1 MIITKT
7 EKQLYSFLKF
17 AFDTMGKS
25 NISSDKFLMG
35 DEGVLYFS
43 TYYVKGCIQIT
54 MMKNGQEVAYGSFGK
69 MFYTLKMLDD
79 KSFELKEDAS
89 LVEPPNVDDVRT
101 DMINLFR
108 GHTLVRKLEKIRTT
122 MISTITNDTGILVP
136 DRYLPFI
143 KKMDDGNL
151 YIKNNLLLLE
161 TNDLDDKTS
170 LNVVMKL
177 VLDCTHDQPGGFN
190 DAETRLR

>member
-54 MMKNGQEVAYGSFGK
+54 MMKNGKEVAYGSFGK
-69 MFYTLKMLDD
+69 DFYTLKMLDD
-79 KSFELKEDAS
+79 KSFELKES
-89 LVEPPNVDDVRT
+89 TSIVEPSKVDEVRT
-101 DMINLFR
+101 NMIQLFER
-108 GHTLVRKLEKIRTT
+108 FSYVRKLEKIRTT
-122 MISTITNDTGILVP
+122 MISTISKDTGILVP

-151 YIKNNLLLLE
+151 YNKNDLLLLE
-161 TNDLDDKTS
+161 TNELDEKTS